1 MNLKKYIPQII
12 AVVIFAAI
20 AIAYFYPALQ
30 GYRIKQTDIKQHKGM
45 SQELKS
51 HKAKFDEEPLWLGN
65 MFSGMPAYQ
74 VSTVRYSGNILDF
87 MHKGMTLGFPYP
99 IGLLF
104 LYLIGFYILLLCL
117 RINPWIAIIGAIAF
131 AFSSYF
137 IVIIEAGHTSKAF
150 AIAYMAPLLGGIIA
164 LLRGRIWLGLVITSI
179 FMGLEL
185 YANHLQITYYL
196 AFVIAIVVIGESIS
210 IYKNEGHSILIK
222 RLGLISLG
230 VLIGL
235 LPNLGNILTTYEYS
249 KSSTRS
255 LTELTIQPDG
265 SSNKEIKSSGLDKD
279 YITRWSYGKSESF
292 TFLLP
297 NAKGGK
303 SGAIIGIEEDIER
316 IRKEDPSF
324 FNFLVS
330 QYQNNKYIVDTYWGN
345 LPFTSGPVYIGIIIC
360 FLAFLGIFTLRT
372 PLAISLTLAG
382 LLALLLSWGNNLMWF
397 SEFFI
402 DYFPMYNK
410 FRAVSMILVLVEL
423 VVPILAILFLQWL
436 LDHRAEV
443 LTNKKRYLTI
453 SGLFVGVL
461 IIFYISPD
469 SFFDFLSE
477 KDQVQIQKLIQK
489 TPENTDGI
497 YRNFEKVEEYRMEVF
512 KSDIM
517 NSLKFLI
524 LAIVLISL
532 FIVDKLKSSLLI
544 AGLGILVFV
553 DLWMVDKHY
562 LNNEEKPGAR
572 ANAGDRYLKYEKLQQ
587 QVFPHAASPVDQAIL
602 QNELRLNPQIQNSIN
617 EDIQE
622 LKRENPRPPK
632 GELETIQYTNLMRNT
647 HYRVL
652 NTLKRLDE
660 DGQTAYFH
668 KTLGGYHG
676 AKMKKYQELVD
687 FELGLEHFQLR
698 NAFIEGGQQLVMQ
711 MLPQMNVI
719 NMLNAK
725 YIIGAE
731 KTKDG
736 NRLTYLENPYRLGNA
751 WFVDEV
757 EIVDNADDE
766 ILALETLNPAKKAIS
781 RSEFSDELNGIMNG
795 SGTVELTSYLP
806 NELKYNYTSD
816 SKQLIVFSEVYYEKG
831 WNAYVNGK
839 LTPHLKVNYILRGL
853 VVDSGEGEIV
863 FRFEPNTYAIGKA
876 TTWVGSISILIL
888 ISLLVYK
895 RVLPQK
901 S

>member
-1 MNLKKYIPQII
+1 
-12 AVVIFAAI
+12 
-20 AIAYFYPALQ
+20 
-30 GYRIKQTDIKQHKGM
+30 
-45 SQELKS
+45 
-51 HKAKFDEEPLWLGN
+51 
-65 MFSGMPAYQ
+65 
-74 VSTVRYSGNILDF
+74 
-87 MHKGMTLGFPYP
+87 
-99 IGLLF
+99 
-104 LYLIGFYILLLCL
+104 
-117 RINPWIAIIGAIAF
+117 
-131 AFSSYF
+131 
-137 IVIIEAGHTSKAF
+137 
-150 AIAYMAPLLGGIIA
+150 
-164 LLRGRIWLGLVITSI
+164 
-179 FMGLEL
+179 
-185 YANHLQITYYL
+185 
-196 AFVIAIVVIGESIS
+196 
-210 IYKNEGHSILIK
+210 
-222 RLGLISLG
+222 
-230 VLIGL
+230 
-235 LPNLGNILTTYEYS
+235 
-249 KSSTRS
+249 
-255 LTELTIQPDG
+255 
-265 SSNKEIKSSGLDKD
+265 
-279 YITRWSYGKSESF
+279 
-292 TFLLP
+292 
-297 NAKGGK
+297 
-303 SGAIIGIEEDIER
+303 
-316 IRKEDPSF
+316 
-324 FNFLVS
+324 
-330 QYQNNKYIVDTYWGN
+330 
-345 LPFTSGPVYIGIIIC
+345 
-360 FLAFLGIFTLRT
+360 
-372 PLAISLTLAG
+372 
-382 LLALLLSWGNNLMWF
+382 
-397 SEFFI
+397 
-402 DYFPMYNK
+402 
-410 FRAVSMILVLVEL
+410 MILVLVEL

-736 NRLTYLENPYRLGNA
+736 NRLP
-751 WFVDEV
+751 
-757 EIVDNADDE
+757 
-766 ILALETLNPAKKAIS
+766 ILKIHI
-781 RSEFSDELNGIMNG
+781 D
-795 SGTVELTSYLP
+795 
-806 NELKYNYTSD
+806 
-816 SKQLIVFSEVYYEKG
+816 
-831 WNAYVNGK
+831 
-839 LTPHLKVNYILRGL
+839 
-853 VVDSGEGEIV
+853 
-863 FRFEPNTYAIGKA
+863 
-876 TTWVGSISILIL
+876 
-888 ISLLVYK
+888 
-895 RVLPQK
+895 
-901 S
+901 

>member
-1 MNLKKYIPQII
+1 MNLKKYIPQLL
-12 AVVIFAAI
+12 AVVIFLGI
-20 AIAYFYPALQ
+20 AIAYFYPAIQ

-51 HKAKFDEEPLWLGN
+51 HKAKFDEEPLWIGN

-74 VSTVRYSGNILDF
+74 VSTVRYSGNILDVF
-87 MHKGMTLGFPYP
+87 HKIMTLGFPYP

-137 IVIIEAGHTSKAF
+137 IIIIEAGHTSKAF
-150 AIAYMAPLLGGIIA
+150 AIAYMAPLLGGIIS
-164 LLRGRIWLGLVITSI
+164 LLRGRVWLGLVLTSI

-196 AFVIAIVVIGESIS
+196 AFVIAIVIVGESIA
-210 IYKNEGHSILIK
+210 IFKKEGPTTFLK
-222 RLGLISLG
+222 RIGLIFVG

-255 LTELTIQPDG
+255 LTELTVQADG
-265 SSNKEIKSSGLDKD
+265 TSNKEIKSSGLDKD
-279 YITRWSYGKSESF
+279 YITRWSYGIGESF

-303 SGAIIGIEEDIER
+303 SGAILGIEEDIER
-316 IRKEDPSF
+316 IRKEDPTF

-345 LPFTSGPVYIGIIIC
+345 QPFTSGPVYLGIIIC
-360 FLAFLGIFTLRT
+360 FLAFLALFTIRT
-372 PLAISLTLAG
+372 PLAISLSVAG
-382 LLALLLSWGNNLMWF
+382 LLALLLSWGNNLMWL

-410 FRAVSMILVLVEL
+410 FRAVSMMLVLVEL
-423 VVPILAILFLQWL
+423 VIPVLAILFLQWL
-436 LDHRAEV
+436 VDNKAEV
-443 LTNKKRYLTI
+443 LRNKKRYLSI
-453 SGLFVGVL
+453 SGFFVGVL
-461 IIFYISPD
+461 VVFYISPD

-477 KDQVQIQKLIQK
+477 KDQTQIQKLIQK
-489 TPENTDGI
+489 SPENTDGI
-497 YRNFEKVEEYRMEVF
+497 YRNFEKVENYRMEVF
-512 KSDIM
+512 KSDIG
-517 NSLKFLI
+517 NSLKFLV

-532 FIVDKLKSSLLI
+532 FVMDKLKSALFI
-544 AGLGILVFV
+544 AGMGVLVFI
-553 DLWMVDKHY
+553 DLWMVDKDY

-572 ANAGDRYLKYEKLQQ
+572 ASAGDRYLKYEKVQQ
-587 QVFPHAASPVDQAIL
+587 QVYPHVASPVDQAIL
-602 QNELRLNPQIQNSIN
+602 QNELQLNPQIQNIIN

-632 GELETIQYTNLMRNT
+632 GELEAIQFTNLMRNT

-660 DGQTAYFH
+660 DAQTAYFH

-687 FELGLEHFQLR
+687 FELGMEHFQLR
-698 NAFIEGGQQLVMQ
+698 NAFIEGGQQMVLQ
-711 MLPQMNVI
+711 MLPQMNVT

-725 YIIGAE
+725 YILGAE

-766 ILALETLNPAKKAIS
+766 IMALETLNPSKKAVS
-781 RSEFSDELNGIMNG
+781 RTEFSDQLSGVQNGNG
-795 SGTVELTSYLP
+795 KIELTSYLP
-806 NELKYNYTSD
+806 NELKYTYSSD
-816 SKQLIVFSEVYYEKG
+816 SKQLIVFSEIYYEKG

-853 VVDSGEGEIV
+853 VVDSGDGEIV
-863 FRFEPNTYAIGKA
+863 FKFEPTTYAIGKA